1 MVCFSSLEVVGEEG
15 VLKKVGKEGTGLSGQ
30 TLPLSSGLP
39 GTSLVNEEMQEV
51 ATDSRLP
58 P

>member
-1 MVCFSSLEVVGEEG
+1 MVGEEG

-58 P
+58 S